1 MKKSGRIKIEGVQD
15 TIATKPKK
23 GRPFKYPFSA
33 LKVGQTFWV
42 PDKDNYVALYVAVW
56 RRNRASKD
64 QEFVLAKGNRGDRPG
79 FRVQRIK

>member
-1 MKKSGRIKIEGVQD
+1 MTKIKVEDVSD
-15 TIATKPKK
+15 VLATKAKR
-23 GRPFKYPFSA
+23 GRPYKYPFAA

-42 PDKDNYVALYVAVW
+42 PDKSNYVALYVAVW

-64 QEFVLAKGNRGDRPG
+64 QEFVLTRGDRGGSSG

>member
-1 MKKSGRIKIEGVQD
+1 MTKIKIEGVSD
-15 TIATKPKK
+15 IFATKVKK
-23 GRPFKYPFSA
+23 GRPYKYPFLA

-42 PDKDNYVALYVAVW
+42 PDKGNYVALYVAVW

-64 QEFVLAKGNRGDRPG
+64 QEFVLAKGGRNGRPG

>member
-1 MKKSGRIKIEGVQD
+1 MTKIKVEGVSD
-15 TIATKPKK
+15 VFATKVKR
-23 GRPFKYPFSA
+23 GRPFKYPFAA

-64 QEFVLAKGNRGDRPG
+64 QKFVLVKGDRNGKPG
-79 FRVQRIK
+79 FRVQRTK